1 MTYFVAAWSGFFFF
15 FQAEDGIRDGHVT
28 GVQTCALPIFRK
40 GGEAPLRAIA
50 ACLLALLALAASPAE
65 AAEWGLIVPGT
76 TTMEIVRARYGQPTK
91 SEPKKVDS
99 YDTVQ
104 WVYEGAQAPVGMY
117 RMTVDFGLLTANG
130 YQKDVVRDFRLD
142 AKPGAFN
149 KKLVLDGWGDPSNV
163 GKDGDFEIFLYEDG
177 LLVYFDT
184 GGWNVQTLVFTVRQP
199 APAPPQR

>member
-1 MTYFVAAWSGFFFF
+1 VRNSRPPSAGF
-15 FQAEDGIRDGHVT
+15 AGATDPGGR
-28 GVQTCALPIFRK
+28 FRK